1 MWHLL
6 IRDRSEGWLFGVCA
20 GLARATGFSPA
31 IFRTAFVMGLY
42 FATLSTLLLYGL
54 LVVVTHSRRPDY
66 PAAGR
71 ETRVQPLAANDPE
84 ATALRHEVEA
94 LSQRLAQLETV
105 SVSRHSGTL
114 RRFTD
119 AGL

>member
-1 MWHLL
+1 MWHLP

-31 IFRTAFVMGLY
+31 VFRTAFVMGLY

-54 LVVVTHSRRPDY
+54 LVVVTRSRRSEY
-66 PAAGR
+66 PGAVTGV
-71 ETRVQPLAANDPE
+71 EPLAANDPE

-94 LSQRLAQLETV
+94 LSSTARSA
-105 SVSRHSGTL
+105 
-114 RRFTD
+114 
-119 AGL
+119 

>member
-6 IRDRSEGWLFGVCA
+6 TRDRSEGWLFGVCA
-20 GLARATGFSPA
+20 GLARMTGLSPT
-31 IFRTAFVMGLY
+31 IFRTSFVMGLY

-54 LVVVTHSRRPDY
+54 LVALTRSRRPDY
-66 PAAGR
+66 PPAVR
-71 ETRVQPLAANDPE
+71 ETRAEPLDANDPE

-105 SVSRHSGTL
+105 GVSRHSSTL
-114 RRFTD
+114 RRFID

>member
-6 IRDRSEGWLFGVCA
+6 TRDRAEGWLFGVCA
-20 GLARATGFSPA
+20 GLARVTGFSPTL
-31 IFRTAFVMGLY
+31 FRTAFVMGLY

-54 LVVVTHSRRPDY
+54 LVVLTRSRRPDY
-66 PAAGR
+66 PPAVR
-71 ETRVQPLAANDPE
+71 ETRVEPLAANDPE

-94 LSQRLAQLETV
+94 LSQRLAQLETMGV
-105 SVSRHSGTL
+105 ARHSSTL
-114 RRFTD
+114 RRFMD

>member
-54 LVVVTHSRRPDY
+54 LVVVTRSPRPGY
-66 PAAGR
+66 PGAVR
-71 ETRVQPLAANDPE
+71 ETRVEPLATNDPE
-84 ATALRHEVEA
+84 ATALRYEVEA
-94 LSQRLAQLETV
+94 LRQRLAELETV

>member
-6 IRDRSEGWLFGVCA
+6 MRDRSDGWLFGVCA
-20 GLARATGFSPA
+20 GLARATGFSPT

-54 LVVVTHSRRPDY
+54 LVVVTRSHRPDY
-66 PAAGR
+66 PPAVRDTSIG
-71 ETRVQPLAANDPE
+71 PLAANDPE
-84 ATALRHEVEA
+84 ATALRYEVEA
-94 LSQRLAQLETV
+94 LNQRLAQLEAAG
-105 SVSRHSGTL
+105 VSRHSSTL
-114 RRFTD
+114 RRFMD

>member
-1 MWHLL
+1 MWRLL
-6 IRDRSEGWLFGVCA
+6 IRDRSEAWLFGVCA

-31 IFRTAFVMGLY
+31 IFRTAFVVGLY
-42 FATLSTLLLYGL
+42 FATLSTLLLYGF
-54 LVVVTHSRRPDY
+54 LVVVTRSRRPDY
-66 PAAGR
+66 PAAVGER
-71 ETRVQPLAANDPE
+71 RVEPLIANDPD